1 MIASVSGKVISS
13 SLGAVIIEVGGV
25 GLHLNTTIRTS
36 TSLDPGQQASLLTAL
51 IVREDSL
58 TLYGFLEPMELE
70 TFDLLRSVN
79 GVGPKSA
86 LSILSALTVQ
96 EIADA
101 VSCESDAVF
110 KSVPGVGVKT
120 AKLITVSLAGKLAW
134 GSSSGSSSSTN
145 RASVDA
151 LVGLGYSEKE
161 AIKAVTKVSEPE
173 RSNQEILKLALQQL
187 ARGDSR

>member
-1 MIASVSGKVISS
+1 VIASVSGKVTSS

-36 TSLDPGQQASLLTAL
+36 TSLNPGQQATLLTVL

-101 VSCESDAVF
+101 VSSESDAVF

-134 GSSSGSSSSTN
+134 GSSLGSSSSTN

-161 AIKAVTKVSEPE
+161 AIKAVTKVSKPE

-187 ARGDSR
+187 ARGDAR

>member
-1 MIASVSGKVISS
+1 MIASVSGKVLAST
-13 SLGAVIIEVGGV
+13 LGAVTIEVGGV
-25 GLHLNTTIRTS
+25 GLFVNTTVRTS
-36 TSLDPGQQASLLTAL
+36 SSLSIGQQASLLTVL

-58 TLYGFLEPMELE
+58 TLYGFLDSIELE

-101 VSCESDAVF
+101 VASESDGVF

-120 AKLITVSLAGKLAW
+120 AKLITVSLAGKLPW
-134 GSSSGSSSSTN
+134 GSNSGSSSVTN
-145 RASVDA
+145 RASVEA

-161 AIKAVTKVSEPE
+161 AAKAVAKVSKPE
-173 RSNQEILKLALQQL
+173 RSNQEVLKLALQHL
-187 ARGDSR
+187 ARGGSK

>member
-1 MIASVSGKVISS
+1 
-13 SLGAVIIEVGGV
+13 
-25 GLHLNTTIRTS
+25 
-36 TSLDPGQQASLLTAL
+36 
-51 IVREDSL
+51 
-58 TLYGFLEPMELE
+58 
-70 TFDLLRSVN
+70 
-79 GVGPKSA
+79 
-86 LSILSALTVQ
+86 LSALTVQ

-101 VSCESDAVF
+101 VSSESDAVF

-134 GSSSGSSSSTN
+134 GSSLGSSSSTN

-161 AIKAVTKVSEPE
+161 AIKAVTKVSKPE

-187 ARGDSR
+187 ARGDSK

>member
-1 MIASVSGKVISS
+1 MIASVSGKVTSS

-36 TSLDPGQQASLLTAL
+36 TSLNPGQQATLLTVL

-58 TLYGFLEPMELE
+58 TLYGFLDPMELE

-101 VSCESDAVF
+101 VSSESDAVF

-134 GSSSGSSSSTN
+134 GSSSGSTSSTN

-161 AIKAVTKVSEPE
+161 AIKAVTKVSKPE

-187 ARGDSR
+187 AKGDSR

>member
-1 MIASVSGKVISS
+1 MIASVSGKVLAST
-13 SLGAVIIEVGGV
+13 LGAVTIEVGGV
-25 GLHLNTTIRTS
+25 GLFVNTTVRTS
-36 TSLDPGQQASLLTAL
+36 SSLSIGQQASLLTVL

-58 TLYGFLEPMELE
+58 TLYGFLDSIELE

-101 VSCESDAVF
+101 VASESDGVF

-120 AKLITVSLAGKLAW
+120 AKLITVSLAGKLPW
-134 GSSSGSSSSTN
+134 GSSSGSSSVTN
-145 RASVDA
+145 RASVEA

-161 AIKAVTKVSEPE
+161 AAKAVAKVSKPE
-173 RSNQEILKLALQQL
+173 RSNQEVLKLALQHL
-187 ARGDSR
+187 ARGGSK

>member
-1 MIASVSGKVISS
+1 MIASVSGKVLAST
-13 SLGAVIIEVGGV
+13 LGAVTIEVGGV
-25 GLHLNTTIRTS
+25 GLFVNTTVRTS
-36 TSLDPGQQASLLTAL
+36 SSLSIGQQASLLTVL

-58 TLYGFLEPMELE
+58 TLYGFLDSIELE

-101 VSCESDAVF
+101 VASESDGVF

-120 AKLITVSLAGKLAW
+120 AKLITVSLAGKLPW
-134 GSSSGSSSSTN
+134 GSNLGSSSVTN
-145 RASVDA
+145 RASVEA

-161 AIKAVTKVSEPE
+161 AAKAVAKVSKPE
-173 RSNQEILKLALQQL
+173 RSNQEVLKLALQHL
-187 ARGDSR
+187 ARGGSK

>member
-1 MIASVSGKVISS
+1 VIASVSGKVLAST
-13 SLGAVIIEVGGV
+13 LGAVTIEVGGV
-25 GLHLNTTIRTS
+25 GLFVNTTVRTS
-36 TSLDPGQQASLLTAL
+36 SSLSIGQQASLLTVL

-58 TLYGFLEPMELE
+58 TLYGFLDSIELE

-101 VSCESDAVF
+101 VASESDGVF

-120 AKLITVSLAGKLAW
+120 AKLITVSLAGKLPW
-134 GSSSGSSSSTN
+134 GSNSGSSSVTN
-145 RASVDA
+145 RASVEA

-161 AIKAVTKVSEPE
+161 AAKAVAKVSKPE
-173 RSNQEILKLALQQL
+173 RSNQEVLKLALQHL
-187 ARGDSR
+187 ARGGSK

>member
-1 MIASVSGKVISS
+1 VIASVSGKVLAST
-13 SLGAVIIEVGGV
+13 LGAVTIEVGGV
-25 GLHLNTTIRTS
+25 GLFVNTTVRTS
-36 TSLDPGQQASLLTAL
+36 SSLSIGQQASLLTVL

-58 TLYGFLEPMELE
+58 TLYGFLDSIELE

-101 VSCESDAVF
+101 VASESDGVF

-120 AKLITVSLAGKLAW
+120 AKLITVSLAGKLPW
-134 GSSSGSSSSTN
+134 GSSSGSSSVTN
-145 RASVDA
+145 RASVEA

-161 AIKAVTKVSEPE
+161 AAKAVAKVSKPE
-173 RSNQEILKLALQQL
+173 RSNQEVLKLALQHL
-187 ARGDSR
+187 ARGGSK

>member
-1 MIASVSGKVISS
+1 VIASVSGKVLAST
-13 SLGAVIIEVGGV
+13 LGAVTIEVGGV
-25 GLHLNTTIRTS
+25 GLFVNTTVRTS
-36 TSLDPGQQASLLTAL
+36 SSLSIGQQASLLTVL

-58 TLYGFLEPMELE
+58 TLYGFLDSIELE

-101 VSCESDAVF
+101 VASESDGVF

-120 AKLITVSLAGKLAW
+120 AKLITVSLAGKLPW
-134 GSSSGSSSSTN
+134 GSNLGSSSVTN
-145 RASVDA
+145 RASVEA

-161 AIKAVTKVSEPE
+161 AAKAVAKVSKPE
-173 RSNQEILKLALQQL
+173 RSNQEVLKLALQHL
-187 ARGDSR
+187 ARGGSK

>member
-1 MIASVSGKVISS
+1 VIASVSGKVTSS

-36 TSLDPGQQASLLTAL
+36 TCLNPGQQATLLTVL

-86 LSILSALTVQ
+86 LSILSALTVH

-101 VSCESDAVF
+101 VSSESDAVF

-161 AIKAVTKVSEPE
+161 AIKAVTKVSKPE

-187 ARGDSR
+187 ARGDSK